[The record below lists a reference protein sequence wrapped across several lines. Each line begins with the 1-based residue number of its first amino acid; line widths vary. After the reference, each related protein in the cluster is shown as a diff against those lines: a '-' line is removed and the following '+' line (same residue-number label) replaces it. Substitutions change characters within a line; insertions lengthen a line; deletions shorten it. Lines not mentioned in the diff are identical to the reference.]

1 MARGKHVA
9 DFDPDIVV
17 LYCQNCVSECA
28 EVASASKGLSGF
40 KPRFV
45 LMPCSSKVE
54 VSHVLKLLD
63 EGADGVQLVGCP
75 ENQCRFLTGSSMA
88 EKRIG
93 YARGLLEEICM
104 GAERLGMERGTQLS
118 ATDLMELAE
127 RRAEAVRQLGPSP
140 MKGAAFR

>member
-40 KPRFV
+40 KP
-45 LMPCSSKVE
+45 KVE